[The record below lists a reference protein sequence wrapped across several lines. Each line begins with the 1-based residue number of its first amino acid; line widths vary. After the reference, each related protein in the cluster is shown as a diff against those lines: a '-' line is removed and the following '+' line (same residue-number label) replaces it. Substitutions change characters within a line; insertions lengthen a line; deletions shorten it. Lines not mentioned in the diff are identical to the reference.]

1 MPVGT
6 RNTSPEQ
13 MAANLASYK
22 AKVAAK
28 IEARKA
34 KATSSAEV
42 DELSS
47 LLSRVSMSSSVDDLD
62 DLMKGLS
69 MGGRRRTRR
78 NKGKGKKRGGDD
90 HADTIARCREEVK
103 ELEEAVDRLRR
114 QRRGGTRKH
123 KKHSRKT
130 RRGGVELTT
139 DEQKVVDLSI
149 KRKALEKDP
158 KATREEIAEVEKKL
172 SDAIAVMK
180 RYQMARGETPGY
192 YNISK
197 AYPLLRELHEP

>member
-1 MPVGT
+1 MSDT
-6 RNTSPEQ
+6 RMQSATATTRSGLTEAQ
-13 MAANLASYK
+13 KMANAQAAADAAK
-22 AKVAAK
+22 AKSAAK
-28 IEARKA
+28 QGM
-34 KATSSAEV
+34 SG
-42 DELSS
+42 
-47 LLSRVSMSSSVDDLD
+47 LLDSF
-62 DLMKGLS
+62 KG
-69 MGGRRRTRR
+69 MNFGAPAAPAAMEEGGRRRRTRR
-78 NKGKGKKRGGDD
+78 NKGKGKKRGGND